1 MAVSHSEH
9 STQGARSGMGY
20 YIGLIMGQTMVSITN
35 TTLPERQPRKSR
47 QPKRSTPK
55 TSDLGGMPPP
65 PPPAQTHYP
74 GSNLYAISPT
84 AYRLAKQRHEKG
96 WYKIFCSGS

>member
-1 MAVSHSEH
+1 
-9 STQGARSGMGY
+9 
-20 YIGLIMGQTMVSITN
+20 MGQTMVSITN

-65 PPPAQTHYP
+65 PLHRHTTPV
-74 GSNLYAISPT
+74 AISPT

-96 WYKIFCSGS
+96 WYKIFCTGS